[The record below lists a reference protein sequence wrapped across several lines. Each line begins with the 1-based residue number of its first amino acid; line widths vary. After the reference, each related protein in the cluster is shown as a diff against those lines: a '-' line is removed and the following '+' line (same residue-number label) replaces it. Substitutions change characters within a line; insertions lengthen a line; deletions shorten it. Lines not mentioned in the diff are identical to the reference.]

1 LQPLPHCFFPG
12 KDRALSLGFDWIDY
26 LALAFFVLAWGGYH
40 FAVEQLSAGRNS
52 LNARMSM
59 HRRVWMERLIVRE
72 NRIVDSTIMA
82 SLQNG
87 AAFFASTSLF
97 AIAGVLALLQ
107 ATETALTIFADMPFG
122 VVTTR
127 LAFEAKVGGLGVI
140 FVYSFFKFAWS
151 YRLFNYAAIL
161 VGAIPVD
168 PTDPGARGAA
178 GRAAAMNI
186 VAGTHF
192 NRGQRAFFFAL
203 GYLGWFISP
212 YVLIAATSA
221 VLIVMWRRQ
230 FSSDAIDALDVTDL
244 VVGDPAVGRKK
255 EKNK

>member
-1 LQPLPHCFFPG
+1 MQPPVHCVMRHG
-12 KDRALSLGFDWIDY
+12 WEDLNVGLGFDWVDY
-26 LALAFFVLAWGGYH
+26 AALAFFILAWGGYH
-40 FAVEQLSAGRNS
+40 LAVEKLSASRNS
-52 LNARMSM
+52 LNARMS
-59 HRRVWMERLIVRE
+59 RYRNLWMERLIVRE

-87 AAFFASTSLF
+87 AAFFASTALF

-107 ATETALTIFADMPFG
+107 ATDTALMIFADLPLGIM
-122 VVTTR
+122 TTR

-161 VGAIPVD
+161 IGAIPVD
-168 PTDPGARGAA
+168 PKDPGVRGAA

-186 VAGTHF
+186 VAGRHF

-203 GYLGWFISP
+203 GYLGWFVSP
-212 YVLIAATSA
+212 YVLIGATSA

-230 FSSDAIDALDVTDL
+230 FNSDAIDALAVTDL
-244 VVGDPAVGRKK
+244 DTDAFPEKK
-255 EKNK
+255 Q

>member
-1 LQPLPHCFFPG
+1 M
-12 KDRALSLGFDWIDY
+12 GFDWIDY
-26 LALAFFVLAWGGYH
+26 GALAFFMAAWGGYH
-40 FAVEQLSAGRNS
+40 LAVEKLSAGRNS
-52 LNARMSM
+52 LNARMSL
-59 HRRVWMERLIVRE
+59 HRNVWMERLIVRE

-87 AAFFASTSLF
+87 TAFFASTSLF

-107 ATETALTIFADMPFG
+107 ATDAALMIFADLPFG
-122 VVTTR
+122 IATTR

-161 VGAIPVD
+161 IGAIPVD
-168 PTDPGARGAA
+168 PTDPGVRGAA

-186 VAGTHF
+186 VAGRHF

-203 GYLGWFISP
+203 GYLGWFVSP
-212 YVLIAATSA
+212 YVLMAATSA

-230 FSSDAIDALDVTDL
+230 FNSDAIEALAVDDL
-244 VVGDPAVGRKK
+244 PTDPAFS
-255 EKNK
+255 EKQS

>member
-1 LQPLPHCFFPG
+1 
-12 KDRALSLGFDWIDY
+12 LSLGFDWIDH

-40 FAVEQLSAGRNS
+40 FAVEKLAPARNS
-52 LNARMSM
+52 LNNRMNE
-59 HRRVWMERLIVRE
+59 HRRVWMERLILRE

-107 ATETALTIFADMPFG
+107 ATETALMIFADMPFG
-122 VVTTR
+122 IVTTR
-127 LAFEAKVGGLGVI
+127 LAFEAKVGGLGII
-140 FVYSFFKFAWS
+140 FVYAFFKFAWS

-161 VGAIPVD
+161 VGAIPID
-168 PTDPGARGAA
+168 PADPGARGAA

-186 VAGTHF
+186 VAGRHF

-203 GYLGWFISP
+203 GYLGWFISA
-212 YVLIAATSA
+212 YVLIAATAA
-221 VLIVMWRRQ
+221 VLAVMWRRQ
-230 FSSDAIDALDVTDL
+230 FNSDAINALEVQELATKGL
-244 VVGDPAVGRKK
+244 AKAERPM
-255 EKNK
+255 EKTS